1 MNSYPAARRVS
12 PQLTR
17 AYTTR
22 AIMLDVLVALLPT
35 LAMAVY
41 LFGPRVL
48 TLTAVSVGSCVLSEF
63 LYRKLFRK
71 SNTIGD
77 LSACVTG
84 VLLAMCL
91 PVTSSFWAPVL
102 GGVFA
107 IVVVKQFYG
116 GLGGNFMNPALAAR
130 MLLCTFPHMMTTWV
144 EALNWVPAIGKVDVV
159 STATPMSYLQNGV
172 LPPEDLAQTL
182 LGQHGG
188 SIGEVSVFML
198 LLGGGYLLLRGV
210 ISPRIPAAFLG
221 TVAVLTF
228 LTPKAGTNLEWML
241 AQLLNGGLVMG
252 AFFMATDY
260 TTSPVTPR
268 GQVFYGIGCGAL
280 TVLLRYFGSYPDG
293 IGWAILT
300 MNCTVWILDRA
311 GIPRRFGER
320 PLAFTRRVF
329 SRMAENLAEIRF
341 VLPQRQPKGPRG
353 GRRLMPGEA
362 HLDQIK
368 QFARSAGSLGAVVL
382 VMGLLVAGVDRFTDL
397 DIARR
402 GNQEEQA
409 ILAQVMPAAEYRTE
423 TPYRSIDAVSISAGY
438 SDSELVGYCV
448 EVQTPG
454 FGGVITMVV
463 GVDLDGKVTGVAVT
477 DHHETLD
484 MGTHALDNSFL
495 KRFIGRSGTLRIS
508 GSNSIDAVSGATVTS
523 KAIITGVNKALS
535 VVANLEISDDIIY
548 VDGVV

>member
-17 AYTTR
+17 SYTTQ
-22 AIMLDVLVALLPT
+22 AIMLDVLVALVPS

-48 TLTAVSVGSCVLSEF
+48 MITAVSVCSCVLSEY
-63 LYRKLFRK
+63 LYRKLFHK

-102 GGVFA
+102 GGAFA
-107 IVVVKQFYG
+107 IIVVKQFYG
-116 GLGGNFMNPALAAR
+116 GLGGNFMNPALAGR

-144 EALNWVPAIGKVDVV
+144 DALNWVPAVGKVDVV
-159 STATPMSYLQNGV
+159 SAATPMSYLQNHT
-172 LPPEDLAQTL
+172 LPPLELGQML

-188 SIGEVSVFML
+188 SIGEVSIFML
-198 LLGGGYLLLRGV
+198 LLGGVYLLMRGV
-210 ISPRIPAAFLG
+210 ISPRIPVSFLG

-228 LTPKAGTNLEWML
+228 LTPRAGTNLEWMM
-241 AQLLNGGLVMG
+241 AQLCNGGLVMG

-293 IGWAILT
+293 VGWAILT
-300 MNCTVWILDRA
+300 MNCTVWLLDRT
-311 GIPRRFGER
+311 GLPRRFGER
-320 PLAFTRRVF
+320 PLVFTRHMF
-329 SRMAENLAEIRF
+329 SQMGESLSEIKF
-341 VLPQRQPKGPRG
+341 VLPQWKRSAGSRG
-353 GRRLMPGEA
+353 LMPGEA

-368 QFARSAGSLGAVVL
+368 QFTRCAGSLGAVVIA
-382 VMGLLVAGVDRFTDL
+382 MGVLVAGVDVFTDL

-402 GNQEEQA
+402 GNQEEQS

-454 FGGVITMVV
+454 FGGIITMVV

-484 MGTHALDNSFL
+484 MGTHALESTFL
-495 KRFIGRSGTLRIS
+495 NRFIGRSGTLRLT
-508 GSNSIDAVSGATVTS
+508 GSNSVDAVSGATVTS

-535 VVANLEISDDIIY
+535 VVANLEIDEDIIY